1 MGGHKKMTREELPE
15 VMEVKDIQQFLKI
28 SRNTAYDL
36 IKRKEFPTLKIG
48 RLLRIRK
55 ESFLEWFDN
64 AS

>member
-1 MGGHKKMTREELPE
+1 MTREELPE
-15 VMEVKDIQQFLKI
+15 VMEVKDIQVFLKI

-48 RLLRIRK
+48 RLLIIRRN
-55 ESFLEWFDN
+55 SFLEWFDN

>member
-1 MGGHKKMTREELPE
+1 MTREELPE
-15 VMEVKDIQQFLKI
+15 VMEVKDIQHFLKI

-64 AS
+64 AN

>member
-1 MGGHKKMTREELPE
+1 MTREELPE

-48 RLLRIRK
+48 RSLRIRK

>member
-1 MGGHKKMTREELPE
+1 MTREELPE
-15 VMEVKDIQQFLKI
+15 VMEVKDVQQFLKV

-64 AS
+64 AN

>member
-1 MGGHKKMTREELPE
+1 MTREELPE
-15 VMEVKDIQQFLKI
+15 VMEVKDIQQFLKL

>member
-1 MGGHKKMTREELPE
+1 MTREELPE
-15 VMEVKDIQQFLKI
+15 VMEVKDIQVFLRI

-48 RLLRIRK
+48 RLLRIRRN
-55 ESFLEWFDN
+55 SFLEWFDN

>member
-1 MGGHKKMTREELPE
+1 MTREELPE
-15 VMEVKDIQQFLKI
+15 AMEVKDIQQFLKI

>member
-1 MGGHKKMTREELPE
+1 MTREELPE
-15 VMEVKDIQQFLKI
+15 VMEVKDIQLFLKI

-48 RLLRIRK
+48 RLLRIRRN
-55 ESFLEWFDN
+55 SFLEWFDN

>member
-1 MGGHKKMTREELPE
+1 MTREELPE

-55 ESFLEWFDN
+55 GLFLEWFDN

>member
-1 MGGHKKMTREELPE
+1 MTREELPE
-15 VMEVKDIQQFLKI
+15 VMEGKDIQHFLKI

>member
-1 MGGHKKMTREELPE
+1 MTREELPE

-36 IKRKEFPTLKIG
+36 IKRKEFPTIKIG

>member
-1 MGGHKKMTREELPE
+1 MTREELPE
-15 VMEVKDIQQFLKI
+15 VMEVKDIQFFLKI

-48 RLLRIRK
+48 RLLRIRRN
-55 ESFLEWFDN
+55 SFLEWFDN

>member
-1 MGGHKKMTREELPE
+1 MTREELPE
-15 VMEVKDIQQFLKI
+15 VMEDKDIQHFLKI

>member
-1 MGGHKKMTREELPE
+1 MTREELPE
-15 VMEVKDIQQFLKI
+15 VREVKDIQQFLKI

>member
-1 MGGHKKMTREELPE
+1 MTREELPE

-55 ESFLEWFDN
+55 ESFLEWYDN

>member
-1 MGGHKKMTREELPE
+1 MTREELPE
-15 VMEVKDIQQFLKI
+15 VMGVKDIQQFLKI

>member
-1 MGGHKKMTREELPE
+1 MTREELPE

-64 AS
+64 AN

>member
-1 MGGHKKMTREELPE
+1 MTRVELPE
-15 VMEVKDIQQFLKI
+15 VMEVKDIQHFLKI

>member
-1 MGGHKKMTREELPE
+1 MTREELPE
-15 VMEVKDIQQFLKI
+15 VMEVKDIQVFLKI

>member
-1 MGGHKKMTREELPE
+1 MTREELAE

>member
-1 MGGHKKMTREELPE
+1 MTREELPE

-55 ESFLEWFDN
+55 EYLKILTL
-64 AS
+64 

>member
-1 MGGHKKMTREELPE
+1 MTREELPE

-36 IKRKEFPTLKIG
+36 IKRREFPTLKIG